1 MWYWSS
7 RSWPLAPPVPLH
19 RPSNSAPATVLIKL
33 NVLAAFLKV
42 GAVKHKKSLKQ
53 TKNKIQ
59 RYKKKYTIKT
69 FYKLFLRLTHFKV
82 VMTFIKIVSPVQQ
95 FLLWNPVINFSVINL
110 DKKINIFGA
119 NLQIEPNTQRNI
131 FTYKLNLNLVFL

>member
-59 RYKKKYTIKT
+59 RYKKKVH
-69 FYKLFLRLTHFKV
+69 YK
-82 VMTFIKIVSPVQQ
+82 
-95 FLLWNPVINFSVINL
+95 
-110 DKKINIFGA
+110 NI
-119 NLQIEPNTQRNI
+119 L
-131 FTYKLNLNLVFL
+131 